1 MTIGLFKT
9 IKIVSQA
16 LAKNLTKLFD
26 QYGLREK
33 NIAYVKDEACLNVMT
48 KFWNQ
53 LWNVKF

>member
-48 KFWNQ
+48 KF
-53 LWNVKF
+53 